1 MADFLFGFVYNFL
14 RRFVQLCCIIR
25 SNQDFAVAEFG
36 DVVGFVVVVVAGNG
50 VVVVVVV
57 ADFVVVDVAVVV
69 GVVAVGAD
77 AFANNHYKQLEI

>member
-50 VVVVVVV
+50 VVVVV